1 MTFVDLYWICLIVG
15 LSLATLS
22 LFLGMFHVDLPGAKG
37 TLFGGAHWHGGHLHL
52 GGHLHAGGHLPAGH
66 AHGSTS
72 DGHLSAANFSTLMVF
87 LAWFG
92 GAGVLFT
99 NTFHWR
105 QWMALP
111 GATGS
116 GVFGAYLVY
125 LFVARVLTARDHSMR
140 PHDYR
145 LAGTLATLTLAIRE
159 GGTGEIG
166 YVQGGTRKSA
176 AARAEEPGS
185 IALGTEVIVTRVED
199 GIAYV
204 RRFDPERMRTV

>member
-1 MTFVDLYWICLIVG
+1 MTFVDFYWVCLIVG
-15 LSLATLS
+15 LTLATLS
-22 LFLGMFHVDLPGAKG
+22 LFLGMFHVHLPGTKLHFLTGHPHAHALTTG
-37 TLFGGAHWHGGHLHL
+37 HGPGGGAMKGDV
-52 GGHLHAGGHLPAGH
+52 P
-66 AHGSTS
+66 
-72 DGHLSAANFSTLMVF
+72 AANFSTLMVF

-99 NTFHWR
+99 RTLQWS

-111 GATGS
+111 AANAS

-125 LFVARVLTARDHSMR
+125 LFVSRILTARDHSMR
-140 PHDYR
+140 PHEYM
-145 LAGTLATLTLAIRE
+145 LPGMLATLTLAIRE

-176 AARAEEPGS
+176 AARAEEPGA
-185 IALGTEVIVTRVED
+185 IALGTEVIVIRFED

-204 RRFDPERMRTV
+204 RRFDQERLRTM